1 MMSFVQKDVQT
12 FPPNQFGIKWFDEVF
27 FCTQFHRLSE
37 LGEMKR
43 VRHDDDANARESLAH
58 FLEHS
63 HSTEHRHLELDQ
75 HAASHS
81 SATRARP
88 ETPLLSAATSKP
100 SALSRSQSAPR
111 TPSSSSITKIRRCR
125 DVLSIIVAASS
136 IETDRLPMEAR
147 FIRVLF

>member
-12 FPPNQFGIKWFDEVF
+12 FPPNQFGIKRLDEVF
-27 FCTQFHRLSE
+27 FRTQFYRLSE

-75 HAASHS
+75 HADKWSGFTLFGDTGETRDAIALRRHFEAECAQPITECPSNTIIIIDHQNS
-81 SATRARP
+81 SVQGR
-88 ETPLLSAATSKP
+88 LVHY
-100 SALSRSQSAPR
+100 
-111 TPSSSSITKIRRCR
+111 RRCLLCR
-125 DVLSIIVAASS
+125 N
-136 IETDRLPMEAR
+136 
-147 FIRVLF
+147 